1 MVGPARPPLRGRHQE
16 VDAIRRRLEE
26 TRAGAGG
33 VIVIEGSP
41 GLGKT
46 RLVEECAAVATGMS
60 FQVGRGTTEPGR
72 AVDELHALFDA
83 LFDGQPPL
91 ADRQAM
97 SDLHALPEFLFWLL
111 QEVQAVI
118 EEVALRAPLLLCL
131 DDLQWARSSCV
142 VAMRQ
147 LPARLAALPVV
158 WVMTFRPN
166 QGLPEVQQAK
176 AALIESGAEH
186 IRLGPLERE
195 AVAQLA
201 ADILGVEADEE
212 LLGKAARV
220 QGNPFLL
227 VEFFRGLQDDH
238 LVSFDSGR
246 ASLVEDRLPRRVGVT
261 MRRRLSLMDPTSERV
276 ATFACGLGRRFTLH
290 DLAAMTDISV
300 PGLLPPVNELL
311 QADIFADEDRY
322 LTFRHDL
329 IREAV
334 RGSLSGPVRR
344 AVDRHAADVLMSGGA
359 LPTEVAI
366 QLAESAQP
374 GDSVAIETILK
385 AAQVLRNSDPGGAA
399 ELAARALELAPRRHP
414 LRGPL
419 VACRAVCLFA
429 AGRADE
435 AKRFADSALRQVLP
449 PEEQAR
455 VRYSVSSMFDLSPV
469 VRAENARAGL
479 ALPSL
484 PAELRAALSASLY
497 HSLSVAG
504 YAEEALEVRGRARR
518 AAERSADPASWLRF
532 GVPEAGVLYQSLE
545 FERGLETVTD
555 AVGRDHRGQEDARG
569 RLGHILRSWT
579 LAALDRFDEA
589 LQGLDEEI
597 IAAQQDRQNWA
608 LRVFE
613 TTKGRLALQMG
624 DLAEAAVALENRF
637 TLEEAHLIAGTLHA
651 PAVVALGKL
660 KIRLGDQTG
669 ALEAAEIAKV
679 MLRSDTPYVRYHAAW
694 YLALLALSQSDPM
707 GAHVWL
713 SSLGSDERLQMF
725 PLYPHEVTDD
735 AERVRIAAAVGDA
748 ELADQAIS
756 LAQRRADQ
764 NPGVRSCEAAVAHCR
779 GIWKESGD
787 DLTLAASLY
796 NDGKRPLAYASALED
811 LGRVLTQHADNARA
825 VKALETALSVTTDVG
840 ATWDSARI
848 RSRLRRLGVRRR
860 PAAVERPKTGLESL
874 TKTEAT
880 VARLAAEGNTD
891 RQIAEKLF
899 ISPHTA
905 HTHLRHIFEK
915 LGVNSRVHLSRLID
929 NRHGAA
935 TADSNRDN

>member
-1 MVGPARPPLRGRHQE
+1 MNGQPRNPLRGRDQE
-16 VDAIRRRLEE
+16 LGTVRRHLEE
-26 TRAGAGG
+26 TRGG
-33 VIVIEGSP
+33 TGSVIVIEGSP

-46 RLVEECAAVATGMS
+46 RLVEECAAAARAMS
-60 FQVGRGTTEPGR
+60 LQVGRGTAEPAR
-72 AVDELHALFDA
+72 SVDDLHALFDA
-83 LFDGQPPL
+83 LFDGHPPL

-97 SDLHALPEFLFWLL
+97 RDLHALPEFLFWLL

-131 DDLQWARSSCV
+131 DDLHWAGATCG

-166 QGLPEVQQAK
+166 QGLPEIQRAK

-195 AVAQLA
+195 AVAQVG
-201 ADILGVEADEE
+201 ADILGAEADDE
-212 LLGKAARV
+212 LLCKAARV

-227 VEFFRGLQDDH
+227 VEFFRGLRDDH

-246 ASLVEDRLPRRVGVT
+246 ASLVEDRLPKRVGVT
-261 MRRRLSLMDPTSERV
+261 MRRRLSLMDPTSGRV
-276 ATFACGLGRRFTLH
+276 ATLACGLGRRFTLH

-300 PGLLPPVNELL
+300 PSLLPPVNELL
-311 QADIFADEDRY
+311 QADIFAAEDSY

-334 RGSLSGPVRR
+334 RGSLAGPVRR
-344 AVDRHAADVLMSGGA
+344 AVDRHAADVLMSLGA
-359 LPTEVAI
+359 LPTEVAL
-366 QLAESAQP
+366 QLAESAEP

-385 AAQVLRNSDPGGAA
+385 AAQILSNSDPGAAA
-399 ELAARALELAPRRHP
+399 ELAERALDLAPRRHP

-435 AKRFADSALRQVLP
+435 AKRFADSALAQALP
-449 PEEQAR
+449 AEEQAR

-479 ALPSL
+479 AIPSL
-484 PAELRAALSASLY
+484 PAELQASLSASLY

-504 YAEEALEVRGRARR
+504 YAEEALEVRGDARR
-518 AAERSADPASWLRF
+518 AAERSTDPASWLRF
-532 GVPEAGVLYQSLE
+532 GVPDAGVQYQSLE
-545 FERGLETVTD
+545 FERSLETVTD
-555 AVGRDHRGQEDARG
+555 AVGRDHRGREDPRA
-569 RLGHILRSWT
+569 RLGQILRSWT

-589 LQGLDEEI
+589 AQMLNVEV

-613 TTKGRLALQMG
+613 TTRGRLALQMG
-624 DLAEAAVALENRF
+624 DLSEAAVALENRF

-660 KIRLGDQTG
+660 KIHLADETG
-669 ALEAAEIAKV
+669 ALEVAEIAKA
-679 MLRSDTPYVRYHAAW
+679 MLNSDTPYVRYHAAW
-694 YLALLALSQSDPM
+694 YLALFSLSQSDPM

-713 SSLGSDERLQMF
+713 SSLGGDERLKMF

-735 AERVRIAAAVGDA
+735 AEQVRIATAVGDA
-748 ELADQAIS
+748 ELAEHAIS
-756 LAQRRADQ
+756 LAQRRANK
-764 NPGVRSCEAAVAHCR
+764 NPGVLSCQAAVAHCR
-779 GIWKESGD
+779 GIWNESGHH
-787 DLTLAASLY
+787 LRLAASLY

-811 LGRVLTQHADNARA
+811 LGRVLTQHGDNAGA
-825 VKALETALSVTTDVG
+825 VNALDKALTVTTEVG
-840 ATWDSARI
+840 AFWDSARV
-848 RSRLRRLGVRRR
+848 RSRLRRLGVRHR
-860 PAAVERPKTGLESL
+860 PSAVERPKTGLESL
-874 TKTEAT
+874 TRAEAA

-915 LGVNSRVHLSRLID
+915 LGVNSRVHLSRIID
-929 NRHGAA
+929 NRYGAPA
-935 TADSNRDN
+935 AEPNRDN

>member
-1 MVGPARPPLRGRHQE
+1 MLGPARTPLRGRAQE
-16 VDAIRRRLEE
+16 VDIVRRRFDES
-26 TRAGAGG
+26 RAGAGS
-33 VIVIEGSP
+33 VILIEGSP

-46 RLVEECAAVATGMS
+46 RLVEECARVARGMS

-72 AVDELHALFDA
+72 SVDELHALFDA
-83 LFDGQPPL
+83 LFDGHPPL

-131 DDLQWARSSCV
+131 DDLHWAGTSCA

-186 IRLGPLERE
+186 IQLGPLERE
-195 AVAQLA
+195 AVAQVA
-201 ADILGVEADEE
+201 ADIFGVEADEE
-212 LLGKAARV
+212 LLGKAGRV

-227 VEFFRGLQDDH
+227 VEFFRGLRDDH

-246 ASLVEDRLPRRVGVT
+246 ASLVEDRLPKRVGVS
-261 MRRRLSLMDPTSERV
+261 MGRRLSLMGPTSERV

-311 QADIFADEDRY
+311 QADIFAEEDSY

-334 RGSLSGPVRR
+334 RGSLPAPVRR
-344 AVDRHAADVLMSGGA
+344 AVDRQAADVLMSRGA

-374 GDSVAIETILK
+374 GDSVAIETLLK
-385 AAQVLRNSDPGGAA
+385 AAQVLTNSDPGGAA

-429 AGRADE
+429 AGRAEE

-449 PEEQAR
+449 AEEQAR
-455 VRYSVSSMFDLSPV
+455 VRFSVASMFDLSPV
-469 VRAENARAGL
+469 IRAENARAGL

-484 PAELRAALSASLY
+484 PAELQASLSAALY
-497 HSLSVAG
+497 HSLAVAG
-504 YAEEALEVRGRARR
+504 YTEEALEVRESARQ
-518 AAERSADPASWLRF
+518 AAYQSTDPTSWLRF
-532 GVPEAGVLYQSLE
+532 EVPEAGVQYQSLE
-545 FERGLETVTD
+545 FARALETVSD
-555 AVGRDHRGQEDARG
+555 AVGRDHRGQEDARA

-589 LQGLDEEI
+589 LQLLNEEI

-613 TTKGRLALQMG
+613 TTRGRLALQMG

-660 KIRLGDQTG
+660 KIHLADQTG
-669 ALEAAEIAKV
+669 ALEVAEIAKV
-679 MLRSDTPYVRYHAAW
+679 MLHSDTPYVRYHAAW
-694 YLALLALSQSDPM
+694 YLALLSLSQSDPM

-713 SSLGSDERLQMF
+713 SSVGSEERLKMF
-725 PLYPHEVTDD
+725 PLYPHEITDD

-748 ELADQAIS
+748 ELAEQAVS
-756 LAQRRADQ
+756 LAQRRAEQ
-764 NPGVRSCEAAVAHCR
+764 NPGVLSCQAAVAHCR
-779 GIWKESGD
+779 GIWNESED
-787 DLTLAASLY
+787 DLTLARSLY

-811 LGRVLTQHADNARA
+811 LGRVLTQHGDNARA
-825 VKALETALSVTTDVG
+825 VNALDEALTVTTEVG

-848 RSRLRRLGVRRR
+848 RSRLRRLGIRRR
-860 PAAVERPKTGLESL
+860 PSAVERPKTGLDSL
-874 TKTEAT
+874 TRTEAA

-915 LGVNSRVHLSRLID
+915 LGVNSRVHLSRIID
-929 NRHGAA
+929 NRFGAA
-935 TADSNRDN
+935 TKESNRDD